1 MLAFGIGE
9 AAISPV
15 AGLTTERYS
24 YVFSLFAALILFIS
38 GGLFY
43 ARATEVWMVIVARLV
58 LGLGSGYGA
67 VVVHSYLGEMS
78 SKLDKIRAKQSK
90 KSIKHIFYIIFVF
103 VINGSFVFSFGKYRL
118 TPLIINGE
126 VSISA
131 SGATSVVSLF
141 DVNPYHWPGYFIS
154 ALAIL
159 YGCIVLLFFRDN
171 RSPPKLKQLVQKWH
185 CLSGLRLMTQ
195 LKTKWKME
203 FIVYFKCNIEL
214 SFCVAG

>member
-1 MLAFGIGE
+1 MLAFAVGE

-24 YVFSLFAALILFIS
+24 YIFSLFAALILIIS

-58 LGLGSGYGA
+58 LGLGTGYGA

-78 SKLDKIRAKQSK
+78 SKLDEIRAKQSK
-90 KSIKHIFYIIFVF
+90 KPIKHIFYIIFIF
-103 VINGSFVFSFGKYRL
+103 VINGSFVFSFGKYQL
-118 TPLIINGE
+118 TLLIINGE
-126 VSISA
+126 VSIFV
-131 SGATSVVSLF
+131 SGTTSVVSLF

-159 YGCIVLLFFRDN
+159 YSCIVLLFFRDI
-171 RSPPKLKQLVQKWH
+171 RSPPNLKQLVQKWH
-185 CLSGLRLMTQ
+185 CLSGLRLTTQ
-195 LKTKWKME
+195 LKTKWKLE
-203 FIVYFKCNIEL
+203 FIASFKCNN
-214 SFCVAG
+214 